1 MKYIRVLLFSL
12 TFAVFQ
18 TGSYAQTYA
27 PVDSTWIHFG
37 YEQNGSKTPYVSPPG
52 GRQFVDVRLNR
63 GGTPGSSLHYYLD
76 SGKTFSYRGT
86 DSYYP
91 MAGFTSTQYTQGHLR
106 SIKPGWAGG
115 DSYEMNYRLLF
126 PKNYASNPDFQDGYP
141 LIVMAHGLG
150 EVGNCTLPNGGS
162 CYFANQIWDP
172 TRNAPNVRSFIPK
185 VYTIT
190 KVESINATTVMVTT
204 SEAHYF
210 VAGEMVNI
218 SGSSVPGY
226 NGNKQILSGNNSP
239 TTNTFRFTIP
249 NGSFGGTVTASVR
262 NNTRAQFTFPSAPNL
277 DVYTNS
283 EIIIVRSDL
292 SSYNGIRRLVKLN
305 NTTFKLSTRYTPN
318 ASATT
323 DILAYNAGFTTGT
336 LERYVAKVYTIT
348 GAVSGGGSTTTF
360 TTSEPHQ
367 FVVGGTMTS
376 NQAVIS
382 GSSINSYNGTFTVT
396 STPTPTTFTVGVS
409 FDGSPTNALVARP
422 LTVQNLLNNDHNMV
436 HGGAVHQNAVN
447 LVPNGMTPDNPA
459 LPTRSFPGFVLFP
472 QNLNTWSTTR
482 LEDSKVIVIIR
493 LLMKKYNIDPNRIYV
508 HGLSDGGAGAYRL
521 MRSAPWLFAA
531 TLPMSAVDIA
541 QITDFNLYPYIRSIP
556 IWTFQGGVDGNPTP
570 SETLDYIGQFKNQG
584 MSTRYTLYSNLGH
597 GTWNAAYAE
606 PDFFTWML
614 SKNKSDIFVRFG
626 KTEICGTTGD
636 GVILELAQGFH
647 AYQWEKDGEIIP
659 GATTYLDTAKVP
671 GTYRARFSRVP
682 NPTEN
687 DWNRW
692 SKPVTITESSPA
704 KPVIAASGTQVF
716 PTING
721 NSVNFSTTFRA
732 AEPADRYYWYKNG
745 SLITH
750 NGVPLTLQDTVSR
763 ITQAYSGGAGNYT
776 LRTADLGN
784 CPSPLSDPEYF
795 VWQPPANIT
804 APNNFAGQ
812 ATSYSTIFLSWA
824 DNSNNEKGF
833 EVWRR
838 KAGETI
844 FKFVVRT
851 AEDAV
856 SFEDTGLEPNT
867 TYQYK
872 LRAVSNSGRSDHAP
886 SNVVNTNL
894 VVSTPADPNI
904 PTAPQNLAITA
915 NDTESI
921 TLAWT
926 ASTDD
931 SGIMQYWVYYGAD
944 SVNTNS
950 TQTSFTIT
958 DLTLNSVYPIT
969 VRAEDLG
976 GNLSEHSNQV
986 IGNTYVQ
993 GLFYGHSTGA
1003 WTYIDPN
1010 LSAEAEDS
1018 PPMQWHTFEFYG
1030 TIPNPNFNLHIQPS
1044 NLGTGGLATQSDFY
1058 NFKFDGFIDVP
1069 DNSLVASSPAQTQ
1082 TYQFR
1087 TTSDDGSMLFI
1098 DGFNPY
1104 DLTEYRKVDNDGL
1117 HGNVT
1122 VQSGDVLLPPGPHR
1136 IVILY
1141 FERTGGQS
1149 LTVQYQIKRTDG
1161 NYTDWANLPKTS
1173 GTVNSTNPSYL
1184 PLRSGN
1190 YVPPTPP
1197 VAATNLDATA
1207 TGMTTIDLT
1216 WQYGGAG
1223 TDEFEIYRATELNG
1237 EYAVIHRTNNQSY
1250 IDNTG
1255 LIPGTTYYYKLKTVN
1270 ENGSSDFSTVASD
1283 ETFADS
1289 EAPSVPSF
1297 LTLASETYTNVAFT
1311 WTAST
1316 DNVAVTGY
1324 EILIDGIVTDTTV
1337 TTSYMAMNLNPG
1349 TLYSFTVKAFDASQ
1363 KKSAPSDALV
1373 VTTNMGQVFYSKDEG
1388 NLSSSSTWGT
1398 ETDGSGTTP
1407 NFNLNGQIYQV
1418 ANRTS
1423 TDLGSSLTIQGAASR
1438 LVVPA
1443 GVTLIVD
1450 QPLSAKLELQGNA
1463 EVQLDHQTIPEF
1475 ISVSPTSTVYFNTVS
1490 TNIAA
1495 GQYGNVVLT
1504 GSGNKNFGAGETT
1517 IHGDLTVS
1525 GPVALKGAPGNTSKL
1540 TLHGNLEMYDTPG
1553 LLAADNTLD
1562 LTLANPT
1569 SQSLTLPGSIDFYRI
1584 TTQPNATV
1592 TLVNSFDPVTL
1603 NVGSAQGGGLVLANG
1618 STLNLGNNHL
1628 SLKIAGAINP
1638 ANQTGRV
1645 AINGSNLSLASSSTQ
1660 NSNLYLDATQRTA
1673 GLVTSNFSGSGKLN
1687 IQSPLIITDGL
1698 KVSAGELNA
1707 GAGNVTLVSNQTKT
1721 AYLQEIE
1728 GNGSVTG
1735 QVNVQR
1741 WISAARKYRYMASP
1755 VENLTVAAVQGNQP
1769 INMPV
1774 TGPFIGANTNAT
1786 AASMFKYDEPS
1797 GGYSAYP
1804 DSTNTEMFE
1813 KGRGYSIFNFNG
1825 NNPLTLTTLGTP
1837 YQGNWSYTL
1846 TPGTGIPANNDG
1858 WNLIGN
1864 PYASAIQ
1871 WNNVAGNWTRT
1882 GVSPIVYVPDNTS
1895 GTLVYRTY
1903 DAATGVGGVDGT
1915 ATLANGIIAPG
1926 QAFWVQTIN
1935 ASPTLTITEKA
1946 KRTNTS
1952 TFYREAAPVSMFTV
1966 FLNSSTAQDP
1976 AYVILG
1982 DQYSDAF
1989 EPAADGRKK
1998 KNDVLNL
2005 STRSSDN
2012 TELVFNKLTDSFC
2025 QKQIGLTVEN
2035 VTPGNYSLTF
2045 ANISNLLGIG
2055 EIILT
2060 DNFTQT
2066 TKVVND
2072 SEAYAFAVT
2081 SNTASYGANRF
2092 TLSIAR
2098 PALQKTAAVSA
2109 ANLCGGTHA
2118 TVQLTNTQPGAFYY
2132 ASLPGITTAVSTE
2145 VTSSG
2150 GAITLNIPVANLQAG
2165 VNAFEIHT
2173 GFKGCSNELL
2183 QAAPVSITYT
2193 PAPEIRVYEP
2203 YYSVCQG
2210 TAVTLQAETNGNN
2223 TIAWYRNGTLVAQG
2237 NSQLNTD
2244 FLKET
2249 TVFEVAAITA
2259 NGCESGRM
2267 PITIEVENVAVPVVA
2282 YDGYALTLTEPVNE
2296 NTFVQWYKNDEPLE
2310 VYTPYIEPADE
2321 GYYSILVSRNG
2332 CSKVSDPFSFV
2343 VTAVEEDTDAVKG
2356 MAAYVYP
2363 NPASPDQLYMNLEV
2377 TAQQDVE
2384 VTMNDLTGRPVYN
2397 QWFARNQ
2404 ANGIH
2409 RINIIG
2415 DIAPGLYI
2423 ITIQQ
2428 GEAVLKRKVI
2438 ITFR

>member
-1 MKYIRVLLFSL
+1 MQGTHFLDLYGILVVSFNLIMKSIRVLLFVMLLGAYL
-12 TFAVFQ
+12 TNN
-18 TGSYAQTYA
+18 AQTS
-27 PVDSTWIHFG
+27 PVDNSWLKFTYG
-37 YEQNGSKTPYVSPPG
+37 SNGSRTTSAGNDDIDIRTTGLV
-52 GRQFVDVRLNR
+52 
-63 GGTPGSSLHYYLD
+63 LD
-76 SGKTFSYRGT
+76 SGTTFSFRPDG
-86 DSYYP
+86 SYYP
-91 MAGFTSTQYTQGHLR
+91 MANFNSQNYTQGYLR
-106 SIKPGWAGG
+106 TTGG
-115 DSYEMNYRLLF
+115 AFKMNYRLLF
-126 PKNYASNPDFQDGYP
+126 PKNYASNPNFSDGYP
-141 LIVMAHGLG
+141 LIVMTHGLG
-150 EVGNCTLPNGGS
+150 EVGNCTLPTGGS
-162 CYFANQIWDP
+162 CYFANQNWDP
-172 TRNAPNVRSFIPK
+172 ARNNVDVRNFIPK
-185 VYTIT
+185 IYNITSAT
-190 KVESINATTVMVTT
+190 KVSNSSVRFTT
-204 SEAHYF
+204 SENHYF
-210 VAGEMVNI
+210 V
-218 SGSSVPGY
+218 SGSSNTITIADSNVPEY
-226 NGNKQILSGNNSP
+226 NGTWNITAV
-239 TTNTFRFTIP
+239 TTNTITANVTWRTTTLTTATAKGNVFTLP
-249 NGSFGGTVTASVR
+249 GGELLNVMATNEIVMIRGNAS
-262 NNTRAQFTFPSAPNL
+262 T
-277 DVYTNS
+277 
-283 EIIIVRSDL
+283 
-292 SSYNGIRRLVKLN
+292 YNGIRRLIKLEPTPNNPTHKLFRLSTSYAANGSATSNLVLN
-305 NTTFKLSTRYTPN
+305 N
-318 ASATT
+318 AS
-323 DILAYNAGFTTGT
+323 FTNGT
-336 LERYVAKVYTIT
+336 IERFVGKVYSIT
-348 GAVSGGGSTTTF
+348 GATNIGGGITEF
-360 TTSEPHQ
+360 TTSEDHQ
-367 FVVGGTMTS
+367 FVVGGPMTS
-376 NQAVIS
+376 NQVKIS
-382 GSSINSYNGTFTVT
+382 NSTEASYNGTYTVT
-396 STPTPTTFTVGVS
+396 ATPTARTFRVSVPYNGNTT
-409 FDGSPTNALVARP
+409 ALAARP
-422 LTVQNLLNNDHNMV
+422 LTVHQLLNNDHSMV

-447 LVPNGMTPDNPA
+447 AVPTGMTPDDLAMPSRA
-459 LPTRSFPGFVLFP
+459 FPGFVLFG
-472 QNLNTWSTTR
+472 QNLNTWSHYR
-482 LEDSKVIVIIR
+482 KDYNNIIIIIR
-493 LLMKKYNIDPNRIYV
+493 LLIEKYNIDPNRIYV
-508 HGLSDGGAGAYRL
+508 HGLSDGGSGAYRL
-521 MRSAPWLFAA
+521 IRNAPWLFAGA
-531 TLPMSAVDIA
+531 LPMSAVDDA
-541 QITDFNLYPYIRSIP
+541 DIRDWGLIQYVRTVP
-556 IWTFQGGVDGNPTP
+556 IWTFQGGTDGNPTP
-570 SETLDYIGQFKNQG
+570 NETKGYVQSYLNNG
-584 MSTRYTLYSNLGH
+584 MSARYTVYPNLGH
-597 GTWNAAYAE
+597 GTWNTAYAE
-606 PDFFTWML
+606 PDFFSWMT
-614 SKNKSDIFVRFG
+614 SKNKSDILTRFG
-626 KTEICGTTGD
+626 KTEICATNGQ
-636 GVILELAQGFH
+636 GVIMELAQGFH
-647 AYQWEKDGEIIP
+647 AYQWEKDSVIIEGEGTYTYTALLP
-659 GATTYLDTAKVP
+659 GI
-671 GTYRARFSRVP
+671 YRARFSRIP

-692 SKPVTITESSPA
+692 SKPVTITESTPE
-704 KPVIAASGTQVF
+704 KPVISTNGTLVYSN
-716 PTING
+716 PINNTNDG
-721 NSVNFSTTFRA
+721 TYTFKSSKKAHKYHWSRT
-732 AEPADRYYWYKNG
+732 PAFNQ
-745 SLITH
+745 S
-750 NGVPLTLQDTVSR
+750 PLDTVS
-763 ITQAYSGGAGNYT
+763 TLNLASFGNFGVYT
-776 LRTADLGN
+776 LVTEDISG
-784 CPSPLSDPEYF
+784 CPSPPSDPVYAF
-795 VWQPPANIT
+795 RSAGDFNIT
-804 APNNFAGQ
+804 IPSNFTGQ
-812 ATSYSTIFLSWA
+812 VQSPTSIFLKWN
-824 DNSNNEKGF
+824 DNSANEKGF
-833 EVWRR
+833 EIWRR
-838 KAGETI
+838 KSGETLYQFI
-844 FKFVVRT
+844 SRT
-851 AEDAV
+851 PEDAI
-856 SFEDTGLEPNT
+856 SYLDTGLESAT

-872 LRAVSNSGRSDHAP
+872 IRAVGNAGRSYHVPFVNQWNEPQNPLTVGPTPGDTTPP
-886 SNVVNTNL
+886 S
-894 VVSTPADPNI
+894 
-904 PTAPQNLAITA
+904 APQNLRVVS
-915 NDTESI
+915 NDASSI
-921 TLAWT
+921 SIAWD
-926 ASTDD
+926 ASTDNTGVKQYLINLIID
-931 SGIMQYWVYYGAD
+931 SNPVTIETLSDATSYQINGLE
-944 SVNTNS
+944 VNT
-950 TQTSFTIT
+950 T
-958 DLTLNSVYPIT
+958 YPIT
-969 VRAEDLG
+969 VQAQDHQ
-976 GNLSEHSNQV
+976 NNVSQNSNQ
-986 IGNTYVQ
+986 ILGNTYVQ

-1003 WTYIDPN
+1003 WSFIDPN
-1010 LSAEAEDS
+1010 LSAGAEDT
-1018 PPMQWHTFEFYG
+1018 PPMQWYTFEYYG
-1030 TIPNPNFNLHIQPS
+1030 NIPNFDVRPH
-1044 NLGTGGLATQSDFY
+1044 TEGGVATQTDFY
-1058 NFKFDGFIDVP
+1058 NFKFDGYLDIP
-1069 DNSLVASSPAQTQ
+1069 TNTSPLTQ
-1082 TYQFR
+1082 IYQFR
-1087 TTSDDGSMLFI
+1087 INSDDGSMLFLN
-1098 DGFNPY
+1098 GFNPG
-1104 DLTEYRKVDNDGL
+1104 DLTTNLYVNNDGL
-1117 HGNVT
+1117 HGPQWRPVADPDSQWDVT
-1122 VQSGDVLLPPGPHR
+1122 LTPGPHR
-1136 IVILY
+1136 IVVLF
-1141 FERTGGQS
+1141 FERTGGNT
-1149 LTVQYQIKRTDG
+1149 LEVQYRIKNG
-1161 NYTDWANLPKTS
+1161 VSSYTGWTAIP
-1173 GTVNSTNPSYL
+1173 NSM
-1184 PLRSGN
+1184 LRSGV
-1190 YVPPTPP
+1190 YTPP
-1197 VAATNLDATA
+1197 AVPNAPINLAANA
-1207 TGMTTIDLT
+1207 TGMTSIDLN
-1216 WQYGGAG
+1216 WNYGTGSNSP
-1223 TDEFEIYRATELNG
+1223 DEFEVYRSTELNG
-1237 EYAVIHRTNNQSY
+1237 IYAMLARTAALTY
-1250 IDNTG
+1250 TDNTG

-1270 ENGSSDFSTVASD
+1270 ENGSSDFSTVDSD
-1283 ETFADS
+1283 QTFPDAI
-1289 EAPSVPSF
+1289 APSVPSF
-1297 LTLASETYTNVAFT
+1297 LTLASKTYTNVAFT

-1316 DNVAVTGY
+1316 DNVGVTGY
-1324 EILIDGIVTDTTV
+1324 EILIDGVVTDTTAS
-1337 TTSYMAMNLNPG
+1337 TSYMAMNLNPG
-1349 TLYSFTVKAFDASQ
+1349 TLYNFTVKAFDASHN
-1363 KKSAPSDALV
+1363 KSAPSDALV

-1398 ETDGSGTTP
+1398 ETDGSGSAP
-1407 NFNLNGQIYQV
+1407 NFNLNGQIYQIN
-1418 ANRTS
+1418 NRT
-1423 TDLGSSLTIQGAASR
+1423 TADVGGSLTIQGTASK
-1438 LVVPA
+1438 LIVPT
-1443 GVTLIVD
+1443 GVTLVVD

-1463 EVQLDHQTIPEF
+1463 VVQLDAATTPEF
-1475 ISVSPTSTVYFNTVS
+1475 ISVSDNSTIHFNG
-1490 TNIAA
+1490 TNAIPAR
-1495 GQYGNVVLT
+1495 QFGNVVLM
-1504 GSGNKNFGAGETT
+1504 GSGNKNFAAGET
-1517 IHGDLTVS
+1517 IIRGDLTVS

-1645 AINGSNLSLASSSTQ
+1645 AINNSNLSLASSSTQ